1 MGLILEFFEPMTL
14 GEWFGKFLLLIAGS
28 FVFVWLLALILSQTQ
43 AFIKKDIELAVY
55 LSWLTG
61 FAIYTLLM
69 TVFLITISAHYKRL
83 DISLWHSVP
92 FLLIII
98 VSDLV
103 GLSLF
108 NKITGKL
115 SELEKELKKEDKK

>member
-1 MGLILEFFEPMTL
+1 MSLILEFFEPMIL
-14 GEWFGKFLLLIAGS
+14 GEWFGKLLLLVAGS
-28 FVFVWLLALILSQTQ
+28 FVFIWLLALILSQMQ
-43 AFIKKDIELAVY
+43 AFTKKNIELAVY
-55 LSWLTG
+55 LGWLTG

-69 TVFLITISAHYKRL
+69 AIFLIMISVHYKRL

-108 NKITGKL
+108 NKIRGKL
-115 SELEKELKKEDKK
+115 SESEKELKKEDKK